1 MTAEFSGPYR
11 YKRSFDGASYAY
23 ENPNYILRETAYQI
37 DSSIK
42 TMTDLVKRGQSIN
55 QDYINYQKNAA
66 SDTLEKVR
74 GNERVDWVEYYR
86 LAITSDYMEERVL
99 APIVFKEK
107 GLYNERK
114 ELANGICGVA
124 VERLGE
130 ALADYDNAQTTE
142 ELNQLYGICQELT
155 VLAMMN
161 RSQSPSML
169 AVPSSRF
176 EDTRRKTDLQ
186 LYHMIKDRSYSIRV
200 QVKSSIPE
208 ALIDNIRPT
217 HGFVVVGTNINN
229 KRQLYPLQNRDER
242 RSRDLLVSRALVK
255 LHESDE
261 PLSRHENQLL
271 ESSQK
276 KLDEIV
282 REERIKI
289 RGLRVR

>member
-1 MTAEFSGPYR
+1 MTAEFSEPYR
-11 YKRSFDGASYAY
+11 YKRSLDGAFYAF
-23 ENPNYILRETAYQI
+23 ENPNYIIRDTAHQI

-42 TMTDLVKRGQSIN
+42 IMTDLVKRGQPLD
-55 QDYINYQKNAA
+55 QDYIDYQKNLALN
-66 SDTLEKVR
+66 TLERVR
-74 GNERVDWVEYYR
+74 GNEHIDWVEYYR
-86 LAITSDYMEERVL
+86 LAITSDFMEERVL
-99 APIVFKEK
+99 APIVFKDK

-130 ALADYDNAQTTE
+130 ALVDYDNAQTTE

-161 RSQSPSML
+161 RSQSPSIL

-208 ALIDNIRPT
+208 SLIDNIRPT

-229 KRQLYPLQNRDER
+229 KRQLYPAQNRDER
-242 RSRDLLVSRALVK
+242 RSRDLLISRALVK
-255 LHESDE
+255 LHESHE
-261 PLSRHENQLL
+261 PLSRRENQLL

-282 REERIKI
+282 RQERFKI
-289 RGLRVR
+289 RGLRLK

>member
-1 MTAEFSGPYR
+1 MTTEFSEPYR
-11 YKRSFDGASYAY
+11 FKRSFDGTFYPY
-23 ENPNYILRETAYQI
+23 ENPNYVLRDSAYQI
-37 DSSIK
+37 DNSVK
-42 TMTDLVKRGQSIN
+42 LMTDMVRRGESID
-55 QDYINYQKNAA
+55 QEYINHQKNLAA
-66 SDTLEKVR
+66 NTLESVR
-74 GNERVDWVEYYR
+74 GNEHIDWVEYYR
-86 LAITSDYMEERVL
+86 LAITSDYMEERIL
-99 APIVFKEK
+99 APIVFKDN
-107 GLYNERK
+107 GLYRERK

-130 ALADYDNAQTTE
+130 ALTDYDNATTSD

-200 QVKSSIPE
+200 QVKSSIPD
-208 ALIDNIRPT
+208 ALIDAIRPT
-217 HGFVVVGTNINN
+217 HGFVVVGTDINN
-229 KRQLYPLQNRDER
+229 KRQVHHSQNSDAC

-255 LHESDE
+255 LHESHE
-261 PLSRHENQLL
+261 PLTKRENQTL

-276 KLDEIV
+276 KLDAIV
-282 REERIKI
+282 REERLRI
-289 RGLRVR
+289 RGLRVK

>member
-1 MTAEFSGPYR
+1 MTAEFSEPYR
-11 YKRSFDGASYAY
+11 FKRSFDGAFYEY
-23 ENPNYILRETAYQI
+23 ENPNYILRDTAHQI
-37 DSSIK
+37 DTSIK
-42 TMTDLVKRGQSIN
+42 TMTDLVKRGQPVN
-55 QDYINYQKNAA
+55 QDYINYQKNLA

-74 GNERVDWVEYYR
+74 GSDHVDWVEYYR

-99 APIVFKEK
+99 APIVFKDK

-130 ALADYDNAQTTE
+130 ALVDYDNAQTTE

-200 QVKSSIPE
+200 QVKSSVPE
-208 ALIDNIRPT
+208 ALIDDIRPT
-217 HGFVVVGTNINN
+217 HGFVVVGSDINN
-229 KRQLYPLQNRDER
+229 KRQLYPAQNRDER
-242 RSRDLLVSRALVK
+242 RSHDLPVSRALVK
-255 LHESDE
+255 LHESHE
-261 PLSRHENQLL
+261 PLSRRENQILDL
-271 ESSQK
+271 SQK
-276 KLDEIV
+276 KLDAIV
-282 REERIKI
+282 REERLKI
-289 RGLRVR
+289 RGLRIK

>member
-1 MTAEFSGPYR
+1 MTAEFSEPYR
-11 YKRSFDGASYAY
+11 FKRSFDGAFHAY
-23 ENPNYILRETAYQI
+23 ENPNYVLRDSAYQI
-37 DSSIK
+37 DNSVK
-42 TMTDLVKRGQSIN
+42 LMTDMVRRGESVDQE
-55 QDYINYQKNAA
+55 YIKHQKNLAA
-66 SDTLEKVR
+66 NTLESVR
-74 GNERVDWVEYYR
+74 GNEHIDWVEYYR
-86 LAITSDYMEERVL
+86 LAITSDYMEERIL
-99 APIVFKEK
+99 APIVFKDK
-107 GLYNERK
+107 NLYIERK

-130 ALADYDNAQTTE
+130 ALIDYNNANTSE

-208 ALIDNIRPT
+208 ALIDTIRPT
-217 HGFVVVGTNINN
+217 HGFVVVGADINN
-229 KRQLYPLQNRDER
+229 KRQVYTSQSRDER
-242 RSRDLLVSRALVK
+242 HSRDLLVSRALVK
-255 LHESDE
+255 LHESHE
-261 PLSRHENQLL
+261 PLTKQENKIL

-276 KLDEIV
+276 KLDNIV
-282 REERIKI
+282 REERYKI
-289 RGLRVR
+289 RGLRVK